1 MSEPVLTTMPMAST
15 ITPAPGMH
23 GTPSVRSSRSRR
35 RRVRF
40 TSHPPEAN
48 KKAQQGDAAAPSA
61 DTLDSPATAGTDADR
76 RARIPLRAT
85 ASEFRMTAA
94 TTAIPSKPLRATAP
108 AFVFNANA
116 SASATTARPP
126 PSTTTSS
133 SPAPPSLVEQQL
145 VRAQKDNAML
155 WEQLSMAQAQAAQQ
169 QARLECTHASLL
181 EEGGRCAALRTQLAQ
196 AITSQQAMHEQL
208 QKALL
213 QEKHARAE
221 LEQMRFMEKR
231 AQDELATMKTQAML
245 ASEMHARDDA

>member
-1 MSEPVLTTMPMAST
+1 
-15 ITPAPGMH
+15 
-23 GTPSVRSSRSRR
+23 
-35 RRVRF
+35 
-40 TSHPPEAN
+40 
-48 KKAQQGDAAAPSA
+48 
-61 DTLDSPATAGTDADR
+61 
-76 RARIPLRAT
+76 
-85 ASEFRMTAA
+85 
-94 TTAIPSKPLRATAP
+94 
-108 AFVFNANA
+108 
-116 SASATTARPP
+116 
-126 PSTTTSS
+126 
-133 SPAPPSLVEQQL
+133 
-145 VRAQKDNAML
+145 
-155 WEQLSMAQAQAAQQ
+155 MAQAQAAQQ